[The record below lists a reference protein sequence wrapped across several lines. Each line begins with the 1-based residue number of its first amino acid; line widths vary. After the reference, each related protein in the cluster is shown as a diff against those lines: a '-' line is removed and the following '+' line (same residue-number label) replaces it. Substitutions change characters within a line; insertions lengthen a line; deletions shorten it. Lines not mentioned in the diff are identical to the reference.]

1 MERKKTVKSRGL
13 NDSLPIGAEA
23 DVVVVGS
30 GPAGIGASIA
40 AARKGLNV
48 VLVER
53 FPFLGGMS
61 TQIPIAT
68 WPLNTAVET
77 GEMDMPYDGIAAEI
91 LDRMKALDALEL
103 HTVVEDGVDKF
114 VPLADK
120 NDRLGTS
127 KWYLFDPETL
137 KYLYFEMLTEAK
149 VKLRVNSLIVDTIV
163 HDGTMEAIVVE
174 TLTRRELIK
183 GKIFI
188 DATGSAD
195 VVTRAGSP
203 SALGSGDNDGIEAG
217 ILLPNSTTFRI
228 AGVDTDNAD
237 MYEIAKIYEQ
247 HRLKGEI
254 NVPLEGLFWQVV
266 CKGVVQ
272 IFGTRVFDINPL
284 DPERAALGEMEQR
297 RQIRDITGLLKRVI
311 PAFKDCRLI
320 NTGTS
325 IGMIGTRRI
334 RGDYFITQQDIIDA
348 RKFDDAIAT
357 GTYRLEIW
365 EPDGTNM
372 RFNHLAGTWY
382 TIPFRA
388 LLPKGLENVM
398 VAGSCISGQIIAM
411 ATWVVMPM
419 CYKTGQAA
427 GTAAYLCVKGNEV
440 PRNISIPELQ
450 KILMQDGIFL
460 GQPNHPILAKKPVEV
475 NR

>member
-1 MERKKTVKSRGL
+1 MEKKKPVRSGGF
-13 NDSLPIGAEA
+13 NNSLPVGAEA

-30 GPAGIGASIA
+30 GPAGISASIA
-40 AARKGLNV
+40 AARKGLDV
-48 VLVER
+48 ILVER

-77 GEMDMPYDGIAAEI
+77 GEMDMPYDGIAGEI
-91 LDRMKALDALEL
+91 LKRMESLDALEL
-103 HTVVEDGVDKF
+103 HTVVEDGIDKF
-114 VPLADK
+114 VPLAGQD
-120 NDRLGTS
+120 DRLGTS

-149 VKLRVNSLIVDTIV
+149 VKLRVNSLVVDTIV
-163 HDGTMEAIVVE
+163 RNKKIEAIVVE
-174 TLTRRELIK
+174 TLTRRELLK
-183 GKIFI
+183 AKIFI

-195 VVTRAGSP
+195 VVTRSGSP
-203 SALGSGDNDGIEAG
+203 AALGSGDNDGVPAG
-217 ILLPNSTTFRI
+217 ILMPNSTTFRI

-284 DPERAALGEMEQR
+284 DPEKAALGEMEQR
-297 RQIRDITGLLKRVI
+297 RQIRDITALLKKEI

-320 NTGTS
+320 NTGVS
-325 IGMIGTRRI
+325 MGLIGTRRI

-348 RKFDDAIAT
+348 KKFDDAIAA
-357 GTYRLEIW
+357 GTYRLEVW

-372 RFNHLAGTWY
+372 RFNHLVGTWY

-388 LLPKGLENVM
+388 LLPKGLDNVM

-427 GTAAYLCVKGNEV
+427 GTAAYLCIKGNEV
-440 PRNISIPELQ
+440 PRNIPVAELQ
-450 KILMQDGIFL
+450 KLLREDGIFL
-460 GQPNHPILAKKPVEV
+460 GEV
-475 NR
+475 ASQIH